1 MRESAK
7 KPTGEQS
14 EVLTEA
20 VSYLS
25 ASDHSTL
32 LLEGSAGTGKTTLIA
47 WIVEALQSKLKA
59 ATGKSY
65 KAIMPAPT
73 NKAVE
78 VLREKG
84 ATSKATY
91 TDYCTLHSALRLRYS
106 IDEKSGAEIFTP
118 DKSNRENKLGGATIL
133 VVDEASMIGA
143 DLLQYVEERIEEER
157 HLKVIFIGDIKQLP
171 PVNEDTSPVFT
182 KGYFRLSL
190 KEIIRQAAEN
200 PIISL
205 SNDIYQLNNFQDHV
219 NAEGLGYSYTKDR
232 SAIIRHF
239 ARHRDDLGI
248 RYLGY
253 TNACVNAFNEEV
265 RREIFHQPSKIEIG
279 ETIIFDRPYEVV
291 ETDDF
296 GDPYKYVY
304 TNNQEVL
311 VENIEVCDEEMDIP
325 WDKNGGKQK
334 VRLKYY
340 VVNDS
345 FPILHEESEF
355 VFADLME
362 TLRRK
367 AINKDFYWRDLYAI
381 RNAFVAFKHRYALTV
396 HKAQGSTYREVFL
409 DYDDMMRNNSILER
423 EKLLYTA
430 ITRASKHL
438 TIWTSRLRDGR

>member
-1 MRESAK
+1 
-7 KPTGEQS
+7 
-14 EVLTEA
+14 
-20 VSYLS
+20 
-25 ASDHSTL
+25 
-32 LLEGSAGTGKTTLIA
+32 
-47 WIVEALQSKLKA
+47 
-59 ATGKSY
+59 
-65 KAIMPAPT
+65 
-73 NKAVE
+73 
-78 VLREKG
+78 
-84 ATSKATY
+84 
-91 TDYCTLHSALRLRYS
+91 
-106 IDEKSGAEIFTP
+106 
-118 DKSNRENKLGGATIL
+118 
-133 VVDEASMIGA
+133 MIGA

-311 VENIEVCDEEMDIP
+311 VKNIEVCDEEMDIP

>member
-1 MRESAK
+1 M
-7 KPTGEQS
+7 
-14 EVLTEA
+14 
-20 VSYLS
+20 
-25 ASDHSTL
+25 
-32 LLEGSAGTGKTTLIA
+32 
-47 WIVEALQSKLKA
+47 
-59 ATGKSY
+59 
-65 KAIMPAPT
+65 
-73 NKAVE
+73 
-78 VLREKG
+78 
-84 ATSKATY
+84 
-91 TDYCTLHSALRLRYS
+91 
-106 IDEKSGAEIFTP
+106 
-118 DKSNRENKLGGATIL
+118 
-133 VVDEASMIGA
+133 
-143 DLLQYVEERIEEER
+143 
-157 HLKVIFIGDIKQLP
+157 
-171 PVNEDTSPVFT
+171 
-182 KGYFRLSL
+182 
-190 KEIIRQAAEN
+190 
-200 PIISL
+200 
-205 SNDIYQLNNFQDHV
+205 
-219 NAEGLGYSYTKDR
+219 
-232 SAIIRHF
+232 
-239 ARHRDDLGI
+239 
-248 RYLGY
+248 
-253 TNACVNAFNEEV
+253 
-265 RREIFHQPSKIEIG
+265 
-279 ETIIFDRPYEVV
+279 V

>member
-1 MRESAK
+1 MRESVR
-7 KPTGEQS
+7 KPTREQS

-32 LLEGSAGTGKTTLIA
+32 LLEGSAGTGKTTLIV
-47 WIVEALQSKLKA
+47 WIVEALQSKLKK

-65 KAIMPAPT
+65 KAIMTAPT

-78 VLREKG
+78 VLREKR
-84 ATSKATY
+84 AASKATY

-171 PVNEDTSPVFT
+171 PVNEDNSPIFT
-182 KGYFRLSL
+182 KGYYRLSL

-200 PIISL
+200 PIIPL

-219 NAEGLGYSYTKDR
+219 NAEGLGYSFTKDR

-239 ARHRDDLGI
+239 ARNRDDLGI

-296 GDPYKYVY
+296 GDPYKYIY

-325 WDKNGGKQK
+325 CDKNGGKQK

-340 VVNDS
+340 MVNDS